1 MRRTLVFLIGV
12 VSLAN
17 VLWPRSQAWWHG
29 AARARVLPSG
39 FEAVRGDLAQG
50 YSGAWFARADALL
63 SATIQPSNR
72 STVEGACFAM
82 MRGRETVRST
92 DMLDFFVVHLSWL
105 ERRLALTKP
114 SSSEASASVLT
125 LAVRDDLQAILERH
139 ARTLRDQ
146 AREAAPSR
154 APRILAVLPFFAA
167 GGRGDSSRYSS
178 YALRRAA
185 LSATFW
191 SVRAAL
197 SAHVVVAVCS
207 EVDAQ
212 FARDALELH
221 DDDVLRACEP
231 GASEDNAEPLAA
243 PALALAALAMIQARL
258 RSSRGGAPRMPHAP
272 RRAPMETAAQ
282 FEYVYYSEADQIL
295 HVRGHAQLLAAASN
309 VTANSAP
316 VVIPHRAT
324 PLPLPRDLSPATLS
338 RIGMGAESAVAT
350 DAEDATIAS
359 VIRRELRQN
368 TAKQLHQAPRS
379 SPPAGARCC
388 WRSRRARTE
397 YQDARV
403 HLLAETSREGGR
415 ELPLGFAF
423 ALAEGDYWHARRTCH
438 YAISEAGCDGS
449 PAVET

>member
-1 MRRTLVFLIGV
+1 MRTYPSLVVAIGV

-17 VLWPRSQAWWHG
+17 VLWPRSHAWH
-29 AARARVLPSG
+29 APPRARVLPSG

-63 SATIQPSNR
+63 SATIQPSNH

-82 MRGRETVRST
+82 MRGRETMRSA

-114 SSSEASASVLT
+114 SSSEASASALV

-139 ARTLRDQ
+139 ARVLRHQ

-154 APRILAVLPFFAA
+154 TRILAVLPFFAS

-178 YALRRAA
+178 YALRQAA

-212 FARDALELH
+212 FARDALALH

-231 GASEDNAEPLAA
+231 GASEDNSEPLAA

-258 RSSRGGAPRMPHAP
+258 RSSRGGASRASHAP
-272 RRAPMETAAQ
+272 QRAPMETAPQ

-295 HVRGHAQLLAAASN
+295 HVRGPAQLLAAASN
-309 VTANSAP
+309 ITANSAP
-316 VVIPHRAT
+316 LVIPHRAT

-338 RIGMGAESAVAT
+338 RIGLGAEANHVEDVMVASA
-350 DAEDATIAS
+350 
-359 VIRRELRQN
+359 IRRELRQN
-368 TAKQLHQAPRS
+368 TAKQLHQASRS

-388 WRSRRARTE
+388 LQSRRARTE
-397 YQDARV
+397 YEDARV
-403 HLLAETSREGGR
+403 HLLAETSREDGR

-423 ALAEGDYWHARRTCH
+423 ALAEGDYWHARRTCK
-438 YAISEAGCDGS
+438 YAVSDAGCGGS
-449 PAVET
+449 PPTRKN